1 VDVSATASSRRRPDR
16 VAQYVRDEPLSAL
29 ALATAAGFV
38 VGGGLNS
45 RIGQALLT
53 MVGRIAL
60 QSAAASLIAGMVAG
74 SHENGKPE
82 SASPR
87 KQSHDK
93 QT

>member
-1 VDVSATASSRRRPDR
+1 MGVSAAAPSRRGSDR
-16 VAQYVRDEPLSAL
+16 VAQYVRNEPLSAL
-29 ALATAAGFV
+29 ALAAAAGFV

-45 RIGQALLT
+45 RVGQALLT